1 MFILSGFTYVILFND
16 RTIKFGITQ
25 NPDVRLRQLRYTGR
39 SILCKWLSPRHNSY
53 DKNEL
58 LAVLKYGG
66 EWIQPNSNVS
76 FEDVVF
82 FLNEKVDQ
90 DNDTTV
96 SVYKRTEDLQ
106 LNKYITSLS
115 EDYDLY
121 NLTLFLKDFN
131 IKRALSGRGCFNFT
145 KFKETL
151 KFIRLEKQ
159 LYEVYKNKVIFTIGF
174 GKSARTYCV
183 KEILEYLNKKE

>member
-96 SVYKRTEDLQ
+96 SVYKRTEDFQ
-106 LNKYITSLS
+106 LKKYITSLS

-159 LYEVYKNKVIFTIGF
+159 LYEVYKNKVIFT
-174 GKSARTYCV
+174 ARNV
-183 KEILEYLNKKE
+183 